1 MFSTIRFLSRSHLK
15 FSDLVRSAMSAATS
29 VALATGHALPKDH
42 LSIPL
47 CTPNQSLVIYLKWP
61 LSELQQISII
71 KQTKI
76 FKYGKRKRPPVERGV
91 RIRGSGQETA
101 T

>member
-1 MFSTIRFLSRSHLK
+1 MFFTIRFLSRSHLK

-42 LSIPL
+42 LSIPV

-76 FKYGKRKRPPVERGV
+76 FKYGRWQKEEAASRARSKN
-91 RIRGSGQETA
+91 SG
-101 T
+101 